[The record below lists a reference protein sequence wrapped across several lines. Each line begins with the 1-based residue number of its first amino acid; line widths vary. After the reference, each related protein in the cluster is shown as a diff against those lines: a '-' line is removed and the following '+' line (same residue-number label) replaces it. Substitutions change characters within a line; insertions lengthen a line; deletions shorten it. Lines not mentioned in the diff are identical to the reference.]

1 MKFTID
7 RKYFFNKLSIVA
19 RAISVFSPLP
29 ALSGICIDV
38 KEDQIVLT
46 GSNSTVSIQ
55 TIIYPGELNQ
65 LQIISTGSIIMESKF
80 LLEIVR
86 KIDSTMIDIELKDF
100 ELVHIVSQNG
110 EFNLNGM
117 EAGQYPN
124 IDFTQPESCISLDS
138 NTLKDIVNQTAY
150 ACSENEQRPVLNGVN
165 FNVKDT
171 TLYCSGTDSYRL
183 ARKTIQ
189 LDQGAN
195 FNVTIPNKSLVEV
208 VRSLSEDNEKVDLY
222 VDSKKAQ
229 FIFGQTIFQTRLLD
243 GSFPNIET
251 IIPTTSVAS
260 MHVSSHELSS
270 VIDRTN
276 FIRNDKI
283 HLVKLVCSDDVVRI
297 KTYSSEI
304 GNSDEVL
311 TNCSYQGEA
320 LTLTCN
326 GSFILDAIRALNCD
340 EVNLE
345 FSGPKHPIRI
355 LNPEDSSVVMV
366 IVPVRSFD

>member
-1 MKFTID
+1 M
-7 RKYFFNKLSIVA
+7 
-19 RAISVFSPLP
+19 
-29 ALSGICIDV
+29 
-38 KEDQIVLT
+38 
-46 GSNSTVSIQ
+46 
-55 TIIYPGELNQ
+55 
-65 LQIISTGSIIMESKF
+65 
-80 LLEIVR
+80 
-86 KIDSTMIDIELKDF
+86 
-100 ELVHIVSQNG
+100 
-110 EFNLNGM
+110 
-117 EAGQYPN
+117 
-124 IDFTQPESCISLDS
+124 
-138 NTLKDIVNQTAY
+138 
-150 ACSENEQRPVLNGVN
+150 
-165 FNVKDT
+165 
-171 TLYCSGTDSYRL
+171 

-260 MHVSSHELSS
+260 I
-270 VIDRTN
+270 IDRTN

-326 GSFILDAIRALNCD
+326 GSFILDAIRALNCE